1 MGFSPP
7 GSTVHGILQARIL
20 EYVAVPNFQ
29 YFTCPL
35 KYSDDKRKVG
45 SLVKVNWAIDLNI
58 FSINLLSELLKKKI

>member
-1 MGFSPP
+1 MGKTRELFKKIRDIK
-7 GSTVHGILQARIL
+7 GT
-20 EYVAVPNFQ
+20 
-29 YFTCPL
+29 FTCPL